1 MSEVLIYETGSGQT
15 RVDVRVVKCELL
27 KRVLVMCPLINL
39 MADDPHLNG
48 KEATA

>member
-15 RVDVRVVKCELL
+15 RVDMRVVKGALG
-27 KRVLVMCPLINL
+27 KKVLVMCPLINL